1 MTDKQPAPTL
11 TDYKGMGGVIAQDGF
26 EYQIWDGLA
35 RLPAWLVNPAFEGM
49 IFEGLEDLEARFFAP
64 LAPHGSVIDRHQAKS
79 GVLKPADVKEIVE
92 GFSHYHDS
100 YPDTARTHILV
111 TPQIPATLAYMAKD
125 RDRVRKA
132 RPFYD
137 PFTEIKAHFDAKF
150 RADVV
155 AQYPNPL
162 GGFVVDFVD
171 FDERNIPDDNT
182 ARSLFNSA
190 FHEAFP
196 ALDLKSSQ
204 LRKIFDDLLAMAK
217 ANHNI
222 GSFLTRSALV
232 QCIEAAMGESLPLPR
247 FALHILSDRKE
258 SNPSMLELDAAAFS
272 AGAGSTAD
280 WHEGLLKPLQRT
292 ATWLKQQG
300 ASRLTL
306 QGSYRLS
313 AGFALGWSF
322 RSASGFDIDI
332 MTRDG
337 VWATDDRPEADAAY
351 PRWHV
356 SEPQLNPGD
365 VLTVSIGILRDPFR
379 DLVSSGI
386 PAEKIQRFQLS
397 VPVTSAKEMQ
407 AIVGQVKGRI
417 AGLAAKY
424 QLKQIQF
431 YYAGPSQFAV
441 ALGHRWNTMPE
452 TVLHEFN
459 AGTREYVASLTLQ

>member
-92 GFSHYHDS
+92 RFSHYHDS

-137 PFTEIKAHFDAKF
+137 PFTEIKAQFDAKF

-155 AQYPNPL
+155 AQYPDPL

-182 ARSLFNSA
+182 ARSLFAGA

-204 LRKIFDDLLAMAK
+204 LRMIFDDLLAMAK

-222 GSFLTRSALV
+222 GSFLTRTALV
-232 QCIEAAMGESLPLPR
+232 QCIEAAMGESLPADLR
-247 FALHILSDRKE
+247 RE
-258 SNPSMLELDAAAFS
+258 SRIGQIEIGWRGSQIARPLRCQTIERGGRLGRQRDDLRVRRLRCGSAHRRLLD
-272 AGAGSTAD
+272 
-280 WHEGLLKPLQRT
+280 
-292 ATWLKQQG
+292 
-300 ASRLTL
+300 
-306 QGSYRLS
+306 
-313 AGFALGWSF
+313 
-322 RSASGFDIDI
+322 
-332 MTRDG
+332 
-337 VWATDDRPEADAAY
+337 
-351 PRWHV
+351 
-356 SEPQLNPGD
+356 
-365 VLTVSIGILRDPFR
+365 
-379 DLVSSGI
+379 
-386 PAEKIQRFQLS
+386 
-397 VPVTSAKEMQ
+397 
-407 AIVGQVKGRI
+407 
-417 AGLAAKY
+417 
-424 QLKQIQF
+424 
-431 YYAGPSQFAV
+431 
-441 ALGHRWNTMPE
+441 
-452 TVLHEFN
+452 
-459 AGTREYVASLTLQ
+459 EYVRVGAANT